1 MTKRFCLSILSA
13 LLLTTWTAKAS
24 AQTVTGGVTAGIN
37 FAGASG
43 DFGQNATK
51 GRRTAGVLGV
61 SAAFWVNDLVDVQ
74 PEILYSMEG
83 ASAKVSA
90 AGVTSTLTSRID
102 MIRIP
107 VLARIGPRLGL
118 HPSCCYVVA
127 GPAIGIVTRAKQTIP
142 AVGDLD
148 IKDQLKG
155 GDFAIVL
162 GAGFSVD
169 RFTVEGRYTAG
180 LTNLNKDAADVNK
193 TRVFAV
199 LAGAKF

>member
-1 MTKRFCLSILSA
+1 MTKRFCLSILST
-13 LLLTTWTAKAS
+13 LLLTAWTAKAS
-24 AQTVTGGVTAGIN
+24 AQTVTPGVTVGVN

-43 DFGQNATK
+43 DFGENATK
-51 GRRTAGVLGV
+51 GRRTAGVFGV

-83 ASAKVSA
+83 ITAKVSDA
-90 AGVTSTLTSRID
+90 SVTSTQTARID

-107 VLARIGPRLGL
+107 VLARIGPRFGL

-127 GPAIGIVTRAKQTIP
+127 GPAIGIVTHAKQTLP
-142 AVGDLD
+142 GVADLD
-148 IKDQLKG
+148 VKDQLKG
-155 GDFAIVL
+155 SDFALVL

-169 RFTVEGRYTAG
+169 RFTLEGRYTAG
-180 LTNLNKDAADVNK
+180 LTNLNKDAADINK